1 MSEQQQVKSAADAQL
16 LGRLRRRTLLRI
28 GGTSALGLGF
38 AGLLAACG
46 GGSATGTATTG
57 AGAASSTKAPAGS
70 TAPAQTGA
78 AAPTAAASGTSVP
91 AQTGGAKASIVWSIP
106 GNPDEVKVYQTLA
119 DTFMQQNP
127 NIEVKTDRDSSEY
140 QKTVT
145 LIAGGTAPDILFATI
160 NNWPAFATKN
170 VFLSLDDYIKKAS
183 YDLDDFYPQIIKP
196 YRYDGKQFGQGS
208 LYGLPKEIAIRSMY
222 YNADLFTA
230 AGISKL
236 PGPGDVW
243 TWDQFTDM
251 TQKTTKTE
259 GGRTTQFG
267 YVQET
272 WWGPWMIWAWSAGG
286 EAVDDPFNPTKSTLD
301 DPKVLEGYQTW
312 SDYVIK
318 LKTAPAAAVT
328 KEQGKSE
335 IFAAG
340 RAAAYNNGRW
350 MVPLFRKSTFKW
362 DVMPMPMK
370 SQRAQLL
377 TGSVFGLYK
386 GTKSAD
392 AAWKALSYVVGKEG
406 QQKMTE
412 LGLLLPSRKSVA
424 QSDTFLK
431 SAPPQN
437 NQIFIDE
444 LQYAKVLPLHPKYP
458 EMEKA
463 IGDENDLVLG
473 GQKSAADALK
483 AMHQQV
489 NALLKS

>member
-1 MSEQQQVKSAADAQL
+1 MSEQQQVKSAANAQL
-16 LGRLRRRTLLRI
+16 LGRLRRRTFLRI

-46 GGSATGTATTG
+46 GGSATGTAT
-57 AGAASSTKAPAGS
+57 
-70 TAPAQTGA
+70 TGA

-272 WWGPWMIWAWSAGG
+272 W
-286 EAVDDPFNPTKSTLD
+286 
-301 DPKVLEGYQTW
+301 
-312 SDYVIK
+312 
-318 LKTAPAAAVT
+318 
-328 KEQGKSE
+328 
-335 IFAAG
+335 
-340 RAAAYNNGRW
+340 
-350 MVPLFRKSTFKW
+350 
-362 DVMPMPMK
+362 
-370 SQRAQLL
+370 
-377 TGSVFGLYK
+377 
-386 GTKSAD
+386 
-392 AAWKALSYVVGKEG
+392 
-406 QQKMTE
+406 
-412 LGLLLPSRKSVA
+412 
-424 QSDTFLK
+424 
-431 SAPPQN
+431 
-437 NQIFIDE
+437 
-444 LQYAKVLPLHPKYP
+444 
-458 EMEKA
+458 
-463 IGDENDLVLG
+463 
-473 GQKSAADALK
+473 
-483 AMHQQV
+483 
-489 NALLKS
+489 